1 MQALNNLKVLDLSR
15 YIAGP
20 NCGMILGDMGA
31 DVIKVESPGRG
42 EETRLLSPKIG
53 DHGIYTL
60 VYNRNKRAMTL
71 NFRSA
76 EGQALL
82 RELVAKADVVIEN
95 FRPGTL
101 EKMGCGWDTIR
112 EINERATLVR
122 ISGYGQTG
130 PWSDKPCFD
139 AIAQAGGG
147 LMELTGEKGGEPLPA
162 GTFIIDYVTSL
173 YACIGVMSAIEARH
187 TTGKGQLVDLAMLD
201 CSISLLMTAIPEF
214 ALTGRE
220 LTRCGSRDRYS
231 TPACN
236 FKCADDRWVHINA
249 GSDALFPRFAR
260 ATGMDY
266 LLEDSR
272 YATNAARLERIPEV
286 EGFVSEWT
294 SVTPSDKVIDVMT
307 EAGVPCARI
316 DTIGE
321 IFQNDQL
328 RERGQFM
335 KVENQAYGELTLA
348 GIPIRLSET
357 PGTLRH
363 APPVVGQHT
372 DEVLRDWL
380 GCDETGIRKYRET
393 QAV

>member
-53 DHGIYTL
+53 EHGIYTL

-71 NFRSA
+71 NFRSK

-82 RELVAKADVVIEN
+82 RELIAEADVVIEN

-101 EKMGCGWDTIR
+101 EKMNCDWDTMR
-112 EINERATLVR
+112 EINERVTLVS

-130 PWSDKPCFD
+130 PWSSKPCFD

-147 LMELTGEKGGEPLPA
+147 LMELTGEEGGKPLPA

-173 YACIGVMSAIEARH
+173 YACIGVLSAIEARH
-187 TTGKGQLVDLAMLD
+187 TAGKGQLVDLAMLD
-201 CSISLLMTAIPEF
+201 CSISLLMTAVPEF

-220 LTRCGSRDRYS
+220 LTRGGSRDRYS

-236 FKCADDRWVHINA
+236 FECGDGRWVHINA
-249 GSDALFPRFAR
+249 GSDALFPRFAK
-260 ATGMDY
+260 ATGMEH
-266 LLEDSR
+266 LLKDER
-272 YATNAARLERIPEV
+272 YATNAARLERITEV

-294 SVTPSDKVIDVMT
+294 RATPSDKVIDVMT

-316 DTIGE
+316 DTIRE
-321 IFQNDQL
+321 IFHNEQL
-328 RERGQFM
+328 RARGQFI
-335 KVENQAYGELTLA
+335 KVQNPAYGELTLA

-357 PGTLRH
+357 PGALRH

-372 DEVLRDWL
+372 DDVLKDWL
-380 GCDETGIRKYRET
+380 DCDDARIAKYHEEK
-393 QAV
+393 AV